1 MKGETATSGGFEFN
15 NYGPG
20 YAVVSQA
27 PFRALKSRLTGY
39 DVTSTPLS
47 GAVATKTYVLL
58 VNRTYVGRSM
68 HSLED
73 TRATSGPLQACCNH
87 DLVLLPAPTR
97 NLLVSLS
104 RSHQASSSRLAIC
117 VCICRSG
124 GIGVNGSLIDAIDL
138 TASGSGSAFVS
149 GASGNVRL
157 TLSGQGKVIIDG
169 TGRCLQLSIQNTFP

>member
-1 MKGETATSGGFEFN
+1 MSLFGAGSVCMKGETATSGGFEIN

-87 DLVLLPAPTR
+87 ELVLLPTPTR
-97 NLLVSLS
+97 NLLVPLS
-104 RSHQASSSRLAIC
+104 RSNKSSSKLVQTCHLC
-117 VCICRSG
+117 VHLQIWRNRSKWL
-124 GIGVNGSLIDAIDL
+124 VD
-138 TASGSGSAFVS
+138 
-149 GASGNVRL
+149 
-157 TLSGQGKVIIDG
+157 
-169 TGRCLQLSIQNTFP
+169 